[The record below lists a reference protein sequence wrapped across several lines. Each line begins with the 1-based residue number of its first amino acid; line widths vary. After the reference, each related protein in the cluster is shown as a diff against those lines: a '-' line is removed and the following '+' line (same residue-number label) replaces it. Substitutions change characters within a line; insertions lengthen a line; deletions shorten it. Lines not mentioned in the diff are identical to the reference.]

1 MTMQYH
7 DHPEDERLAALAG
20 GDPDV
25 TGDTSLR
32 EHVSACDRCGPLVD
46 ELAGLRIA
54 LAELPDLA
62 PSRPIQLIPPIQS
75 PEPRRGPLAWLRTL
89 AGPAMAAGVG
99 LALVG
104 AVGLGSLA
112 LGGMAAGG
120 AIFQNVG
127 TNLERGAENDAVQ
140 PSAAAPGF
148 AAGQTASP
156 TQVPAAEQ
164 GDRSAGEPPALTD
177 TSTPLPWLSLLLI
190 GVALLL
196 IGLVLR
202 FTIRPRAG

>member
-1 MTMQYH
+1 MQYH

-32 EHVSACDRCGPLVD
+32 QHVSACDRCGPMVD

-62 PSRPIQLIPPIQS
+62 PSRPIQLVPPIPS
-75 PEPRRGPLAWLRTL
+75 PQPRRGPLAWLRTL

-104 AVGLGSLA
+104 AVGLGGLA
-112 LGGMAAGG
+112 VGG
-120 AIFQNVG
+120 AASGGAPMQNLDNG
-127 TNLERGAENDAVQ
+127 MERASGQNDAVQ

-148 AAGQTASP
+148 AAGQTPSP